1 MIEPVARL
9 RITLQDIEP
18 AIWRRVDMPVSATL
32 FTLHTVIQA
41 VMRWQD
47 AHLFEFVVG
56 DRVYGE
62 PHPDDGMYE
71 RKVYRAKGIRLK
83 QLLDRGVDR
92 FLYVYDFGDDWRH
105 DVVIEGVRDGDAD
118 TDYPAF
124 VDGAR
129 RGPPEDVGGP
139 TGFEEFLAAVTKPR
153 HRERNRM
160 LTWYGGPYDP
170 DDIDERAIRI
180 DLAMIAEFRR
190 RGLLGH
196 RARAKGATS

>member
-18 AIWRRVDMPVSATL
+18 AIWRRVDMPVSGTL
-32 FTLHTVIQA
+32 RALHDVIQA
-41 VMRWQD
+41 VMRWQN
-47 AHLFEFVVG
+47 AHLYEFQVG
-56 DRVYGE
+56 DRLYGE
-62 PHPDDGMYE
+62 RFPDDEAFG
-71 RKVYRAKGIRLK
+71 RKVSLAKNARLK
-83 QLLDRGVDR
+83 QLLDRGVER

-105 DVVIEGVRDGDAD
+105 DIVVEGVRDGDAD
-118 TDYPAF
+118 TNYPAF

-139 TGFEEFLAAVTKPR
+139 PGYEEFLEAVTKTR
-153 HRERNRM
+153 HRERKRM
-160 LTWYGGPYDP
+160 LTWYGGSYDP

-190 RGLLGH
+190 RVLVGH
-196 RARAKGATS
+196 RSRAR

>member
-9 RITLQDIEP
+9 RISLQDVEP

-62 PHPDDGMYE
+62 PHRDDALDG
-71 RKVYRAKGIRLK
+71 RKVYRAKGFRLK
-83 QLLDRGVDR
+83 QLLDRGIER

-105 DVVIEGVRDGDAD
+105 DVVIDDVRDGDAD

-139 TGFEEFLAAVTKPR
+139 PGFEEFLEAVTNPR
-153 HRERNRM
+153 HREHKRM
-160 LTWYGGPYDP
+160 LTCYGGPYDP
-170 DDIDERAIRI
+170 DDLDERAIRM
-180 DLAMIAEFRR
+180 DLAVVAEFRR
-190 RGLLGH
+190 RVILGH
-196 RARAKGATS
+196 KSRSRG